1 MGGNSLTGL
10 AAGTGTGQSLRFEQL
25 FSQGTEADLASAA
38 TTDIGLQ
45 NTNFLRVTGTTTITS
60 FGTNYNGPRFLR
72 FAGVLT
78 LTNSATLILP
88 GAANITTVAG
98 DTLIAIPKAT
108 AGTADG
114 WQVVAYQRA
123 SGLALVSPATS
134 GTATVPLTNVN
145 VTLTTAQAAF
155 PVITFTGTLTGNVN
169 VIFPNDVKSYRI
181 LNNTSGAFT
190 ITCKTAAGTGV
201 VVAAGSSDIFCD
213 GTNISLDQITS
224 KYLLDR
230 LDNTATIFTK
240 TANATASVKAYTSVY
255 ARNALI
261 SVSATA
267 QAVVMPTLN
276 IGTDYAIYA
285 CDDLT
290 FRADSSFTAP
300 TGYTTANSRRIGG
313 FHYSPGGHSGSA
325 GGGNTTPQ
333 INEYSFWDLKFKP
346 AAKDP
351 RGMTLVAGAFWR
363 DIYLLG
369 VDHQTNGTSKYAVT
383 IADGSSPPKVP
394 ALFGGNG
401 STTYP
406 GLDWFAASEIMKSH
420 GKRLMTY
427 DELSASAYGT
437 TEASSIGTDQVTTQW
452 NAAYVSKWGANQV
465 SGVMYVRSSEFGG
478 GAAGAAWT
486 ANTGGRGSTYQ
497 MENAMIFGGN
507 WGDGSLSGS
516 RCSAWHNSP
525 TVSGSHIGVAGACDH
540 LVLE

>member
-1 MGGNSLTGL
+1 MSQHDMNLAD
-10 AAGTGTGQSLRFEQL
+10 AAGSAFL
-25 FSQGTEADLASAA
+25 ADLNLA
-38 TTDIGLQ
+38 
-45 NTNFLRVTGTTTITS
+45 
-60 FGTNYNGPRFLR
+60 
-72 FAGVLT
+72 
-78 LTNSATLILP
+78 LP
-88 GAANITTVAG
+88 
-98 DTLIAIPKAT
+98 
-108 AGTADG
+108 
-114 WQVVAYQRA
+114 
-123 SGLALVSPATS
+123 ALVSNNSGPTAPATTFAYMWWADSTAGILKQRNGANSAWINRFDLVTALPYAS
-134 GTATVPLTNVN
+134 GTP
-145 VTLTTAQAAF
+145 TASS
-155 PVITFTGTLTGNVN
+155 VLRGDGSWG
-169 VIFPNDVKSYRI
+169 DVS
-181 LNNTSGAFT
+181 A
-190 ITCKTAAGTGV
+190 
-201 VVAAGSSDIFCD
+201 
-213 GTNISLDQITS
+213 S

-267 QAVVMPTLN
+267 QAVVMPSLS

-313 FHYSPGGHSGSA
+313 FHYSPGGHSGSP
-325 GGGNTTPQ
+325 GGGNSTPQ

-406 GLDWFAASEIMKSH
+406 GLDWFAASEIMKSY

-427 DELSASAYGT
+427 DELSASSYGT
-437 TEASSIGTDQVTTQW
+437 TEASSIGTDQLTTQW
-452 NAAYVSKWGANQV
+452 NSAYVSKWGANQV
-465 SGVMYVRSSEFGG
+465 SGVMYVWSSEFGG
-478 GAAGAAWT
+478 GAAAAGWT

-497 MENAMIFGGN
+497 MENAMICGGN
-507 WGDGSLSGS
+507 WGDGSYSGS
-516 RCSAWHNSP
+516 RCSLWDNSP
-525 TVSGSHIGVAGACDH
+525 TFSASSVGVVGACDH

>member
-1 MGGNSLTGL
+1 MSQHDMNLAD
-10 AAGTGTGQSLRFEQL
+10 AAGSAFL
-25 FSQGTEADLASAA
+25 ADLNLA
-38 TTDIGLQ
+38 
-45 NTNFLRVTGTTTITS
+45 
-60 FGTNYNGPRFLR
+60 
-72 FAGVLT
+72 
-78 LTNSATLILP
+78 LP
-88 GAANITTVAG
+88 
-98 DTLIAIPKAT
+98 
-108 AGTADG
+108 
-114 WQVVAYQRA
+114 
-123 SGLALVSPATS
+123 ALVSNNSGPTAPTTTFEYMWWPDTTTGIMKQRNGANSAWINVFDMAT
-134 GTATVPLTNVN
+134 GLPYA
-145 VTLTTAQAAF
+145 
-155 PVITFTGTLTGNVN
+155 TGT
-169 VIFPNDVKSYRI
+169 PNASSVLRGDKSWGDVS
-181 LNNTSGAFT
+181 A
-190 ITCKTAAGTGV
+190 
-201 VVAAGSSDIFCD
+201 
-213 GTNISLDQITS
+213 S

-267 QAVVMPTLN
+267 QAVVMPSLS

-313 FHYSPGGHSGSA
+313 FHYSPGGHSGSP
-325 GGGNTTPQ
+325 GGGNSTPQ

-406 GLDWFAASEIMKSH
+406 GLDWFAASEIMKSY

-427 DELSASAYGT
+427 DELSASSYGT
-437 TEASSIGTDQVTTQW
+437 TEASSIGTDQLTTQW
-452 NAAYVSKWGANQV
+452 NQAYVSKWGANQV
-465 SGVMYVRSSEFGG
+465 TGVMYIWSSELD
-478 GAAGAAWT
+478 
-486 ANTGGRGSTYQ
+486 RKS
-497 MENAMIFGGN
+497 
-507 WGDGSLSGS
+507 
-516 RCSAWHNSP
+516 
-525 TVSGSHIGVAGACDH
+525 VV
-540 LVLE
+540 

>member
-1 MGGNSLTGL
+1 MSQHDMNLAD
-10 AAGTGTGQSLRFEQL
+10 AAGAAFL
-25 FSQGTEADLASAA
+25 ADLNLALPAIASNNSGTTAPA
-38 TTDIGLQ
+38 TTFAYQWWAD
-45 NTNFLRVTGTTTITS
+45 TTTNILKQR
-60 FGTNYNGPRFLR
+60 NG
-72 FAGVLT
+72 A
-78 LTNSATLILP
+78 NSAWI
-88 GAANITTVAG
+88 NRF
-98 DTLIAIPKAT
+98 D
-108 AGTADG
+108 
-114 WQVVAYQRA
+114 
-123 SGLALVSPATS
+123 
-134 GTATVPLTNVN
+134 
-145 VTLTTAQAAF
+145 LTTALPYA
-155 PVITFTGTLTGNVN
+155 TGTPTASSVLRGDGSWG
-169 VIFPNDVKSYRI
+169 DVS
-181 LNNTSGAFT
+181 A
-190 ITCKTAAGTGV
+190 
-201 VVAAGSSDIFCD
+201 
-213 GTNISLDQITS
+213 S

-427 DELSASAYGT
+427 EELSASSYGT

-465 SGVMYVRSSEFGG
+465 SGVMYVWSSEFGG
-478 GAAGAAWT
+478 GAAGAGWT

-497 MENAMIFGGN
+497 MENAMIFGGL
-507 WGDGSLSGS
+507 WASSSSAGS
-516 RCSAWHNSP
+516 RCSDWAYSP
-525 TVSGSHIGVAGACDH
+525 TLSASDVGVVGACDH

>member
-1 MGGNSLTGL
+1 MSQHDMNLAD
-10 AAGTGTGQSLRFEQL
+10 AAGAAFL
-25 FSQGTEADLASAA
+25 ADLNLALPALASNNSGATAPA
-38 TTDIGLQ
+38 TTFAYQWWAD
-45 NTNFLRVTGTTTITS
+45 TTTNILKQR
-60 FGTNYNGPRFLR
+60 NG
-72 FAGVLT
+72 A
-78 LTNSATLILP
+78 NSAWI
-88 GAANITTVAG
+88 NRF
-98 DTLIAIPKAT
+98 D
-108 AGTADG
+108 
-114 WQVVAYQRA
+114 
-123 SGLALVSPATS
+123 
-134 GTATVPLTNVN
+134 
-145 VTLTTAQAAF
+145 LTTALPYA
-155 PVITFTGTLTGNVN
+155 TGTPTASSVLRGDGSWG
-169 VIFPNDVKSYRI
+169 DVS
-181 LNNTSGAFT
+181 A
-190 ITCKTAAGTGV
+190 
-201 VVAAGSSDIFCD
+201 
-213 GTNISLDQITS
+213 S

-240 TANATASVKAYTSVY
+240 TANTTASVKAYTSVY

-267 QAVVMPTLN
+267 QAVVMPSLS

-406 GLDWFAASEIMKSH
+406 GLDWFASSEIMKSH

-427 DELSASAYGT
+427 DELSASSYGT

-465 SGVMYVRSSEFGG
+465 SGVMYVWSSEFGG
-478 GAAGAAWT
+478 GAAGAGWT

-497 MENAMIFGGN
+497 MGNAMFFGGY
-507 WGDGSLSGS
+507 WDHGSNSGS
-516 RCSAWHNSP
+516 RCSSWNLSP
-525 TVSGSHIGVAGACDH
+525 TFSGNYIGVAGACDH
-540 LVLE
+540 LILE

>member
-1 MGGNSLTGL
+1 MSQHDMNLAD
-10 AAGTGTGQSLRFEQL
+10 AAGAAFL
-25 FSQGTEADLASAA
+25 ADLNLALPALASNNSGATAPA
-38 TTDIGLQ
+38 TTFAYQWWAD
-45 NTNFLRVTGTTTITS
+45 TTTNILKQ
-60 FGTNYNGPRFLR
+60 R
-72 FAGVLT
+72 
-78 LTNSATLILP
+78 NSANSAWI
-88 GAANITTVAG
+88 NRF
-98 DTLIAIPKAT
+98 D
-108 AGTADG
+108 
-114 WQVVAYQRA
+114 
-123 SGLALVSPATS
+123 
-134 GTATVPLTNVN
+134 
-145 VTLTTAQAAF
+145 LTTALPYA
-155 PVITFTGTLTGNVN
+155 TGTPTASSVLRGDGSWG
-169 VIFPNDVKSYRI
+169 DVS
-181 LNNTSGAFT
+181 A
-190 ITCKTAAGTGV
+190 
-201 VVAAGSSDIFCD
+201 
-213 GTNISLDQITS
+213 S

-255 ARNALI
+255 ARNVLI

-267 QAVVMPTLN
+267 QAVVMPTLS

-406 GLDWFAASEIMKSH
+406 GLDWFASSEIMKSH

-427 DELSASAYGT
+427 DELSASSYGT

-465 SGVMYVRSSEFGG
+465 SGVMYVWSSEFGG

-497 MENAMIFGGN
+497 MENAMIFGGF
-507 WGDGSLSGS
+507 WGNGSDSGS
-516 RCSAWHNSP
+516 RCSYWNASP
-525 TVSGSHIGVAGACDH
+525 TLSDYGFGVAGACDH